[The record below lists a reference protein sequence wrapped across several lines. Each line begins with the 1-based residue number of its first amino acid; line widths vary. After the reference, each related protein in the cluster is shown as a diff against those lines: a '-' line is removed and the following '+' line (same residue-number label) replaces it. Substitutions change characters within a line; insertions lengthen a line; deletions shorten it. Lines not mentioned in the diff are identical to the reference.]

1 MKKMREREGSIQVRR
16 ENYRIIIAIFISN
29 KNKNEENVK
38 KRRNSERGLLIYRFD
53 FLIKTKSEKRGGS
66 RLLISFPTI
75 LVNRNKNEKW
85 KKGEKVSKFGKRDSR
100 TTIAMILLSNK
111 SKNEKKWKKEEI
123 EESDQIREDENFLF
137 IISTILINEIKT
149 KKKWEEKKQLEDIR
163 SKGLSSDPYIE

>member
-29 KNKNEENVK
+29 NKNEENVK
-38 KRRNSERGLLIYRFD
+38 KRGLLIYRFD

-85 KKGEKVSKFGKRDSR
+85 KKGEKVSKFGKRDNYSDDP
-100 TTIAMILLSNK
+100 S
-111 SKNEKKWKKEEI
+111 I
-123 EESDQIREDENFLF
+123 E
-137 IISTILINEIKT
+137 
-149 KKKWEEKKQLEDIR
+149 
-163 SKGLSSDPYIE
+163 